1 MRTHAPPSRLSFTP
15 SVRMASSL
23 LPNLSARPRITRPL
37 SPHGH
42 SRRLQLTAPKTSP
55 KRARASES
63 GSSRKSSRARASVIK
78 QSGGQEARE
87 HVVTIGEA
95 RDVGLG
101 FRGFYRDVPQ
111 PSAAPVQGTATLL
124 HQLLVPA
131 AQVDG

>member
-37 SPHGH
+37 APHGH
-42 SRRLQLTAPKTSP
+42 SRRLRLTAPKTSP
-55 KRARASES
+55 KRLRAEEFE
-63 GSSRKSSRARASVIK
+63 GAGERHKAVGCR
-78 QSGGQEARE
+78 QEARE
-87 HVVTIGEA
+87 HVVAIGEP

-111 PSAAPVQGTATLL
+111 PRAAPVQGTATLL

-131 AQVDG
+131 A

>member
-42 SRRLQLTAPKTSP
+42 SRRLRLTAPKTSP
-55 KRARASES
+55 KRARA
-63 GSSRKSSRARASVIK
+63 
-78 QSGGQEARE
+78 
-87 HVVTIGEA
+87 
-95 RDVGLG
+95 VGLG

-111 PSAAPVQGTATLL
+111 PRAAPVQGTATLL